1 MLIFELDDELTLDDE
16 EQLVLLV
23 VFMPREGAFDFS
35 YFDEVSAI
43 EFAYDPRRPMLIQL
57 GKFIG
62 EIDFLNHGGCS

>member
-1 MLIFELDDELTLDDE
+1 
-16 EQLVLLV
+16 
-23 VFMPREGAFDFS
+23 MPREDAFDFS

-62 EIDFLNHGGCS
+62 EIDFLNYGGCSQCRALVASGAAVGG